1 MYPISHNTV
10 SVAATVALPLPLPIE
25 ENNDNRR
32 QRFTHHHKSMSCN
45 DVYAAPTM
53 RMSSNMMYSTSVHSP
68 TTNANT
74 TSNQHQHQHYYHGRK
89 PSLVGFDPFDSSEQ
103 TQQQQ
108 QQQPVVTPS
117 SSASFRHKK
126 RLSIDT
132 SLFAVGGSN
141 NNSGGVGSPITATT
155 IATATSCPSYMQKN
169 TNQFQYERRH
179 HCPPSSPQM
188 MMTIPTSM
196 KPMNNSSTTTTT
208 PVMTNQNQN
217 HNQFQFQRS
226 SPPSSPQMMTIIPTS
241 IMTMN
246 AHSNTMNS
254 SRDSSPTTIRSNNN
268 TITVDGG
275 RQPPTPPSAIDTSKQ
290 ENNKSDIEW
299 LTEEAPTPSSRTVS
313 RTFKFLRKSS
323 LVKSLSLGR
332 VIGNTSS
339 NNDNTAATAAAA
351 AAAVSPTGATT
362 NRNTNT
368 TATHTA
374 DLESKNRRVSPMPSS
389 PSNVKT
395 NTDTNTDTDT
405 DTDTPTKTTVQE
417 LMEFKDKFGTLNIPS
432 LKPTTSAATTTISTS
447 TLASTSAFYK
457 PSPTSFLIGN
467 TDEVVRTSEY
477 EPSPY
482 QIEIPPLQEI
492 VTIARLNH
500 IVDNYRRI
508 DQNLDLTQFIGLNRI
523 ELQSRGVSI
532 NEHVPIVQSL
542 LECGDDEISIQG
554 YISSKIN
561 DDGSDSGSG
570 VGNNTN
576 TNTNTNDGNNDS
588 SIDHQPDNR
597 LEAVIFHGQRYFT
610 VVFRGTTDQQCKILG
625 NGGGSKSKKRAVP
638 IDPELENVEVYSGF
652 KDCGYTKLE
661 RQCFTLIDKL
671 TEAHPFCDVVFTGYS
686 YGAAM
691 ATLAAYRY
699 ANARPMMRVG
709 CIPLASPKVG
719 FSHFRHVV
727 NSLPNLK
734 VMRLELGQDSKC
746 QGPTVGGWHVGHT
759 LVLSTTTG
767 GSSSSSSSSTAENKK
782 NTTTTSTT
790 NNNASV
796 LAYKFDTPKHRK
808 FFKTT
813 YPDLKKY
820 ISTLEEMSTL
830 KCPWA
835 KDFVNTP
842 SGEGVVGV
850 NNESRN
856 VV

>member
-1 MYPISHNTV
+1 MPSPSNTD
-10 SVAATVALPLPLPIE
+10 T
-25 ENNDNRR
+25 
-32 QRFTHHHKSMSCN
+32 
-45 DVYAAPTM
+45 
-53 RMSSNMMYSTSVHSP
+53 
-68 TTNANT
+68 NT
-74 TSNQHQHQHYYHGRK
+74 T
-89 PSLVGFDPFDSSEQ
+89 
-103 TQQQQ
+103 
-108 QQQPVVTPS
+108 
-117 SSASFRHKK
+117 
-126 RLSIDT
+126 
-132 SLFAVGGSN
+132 
-141 NNSGGVGSPITATT
+141 TAT
-155 IATATSCPSYMQKN
+155 
-169 TNQFQYERRH
+169 
-179 HCPPSSPQM
+179 
-188 MMTIPTSM
+188 
-196 KPMNNSSTTTTT
+196 TTTTT
-208 PVMTNQNQN
+208 P
-217 HNQFQFQRS
+217 
-226 SPPSSPQMMTIIPTS
+226 IYDDGD
-241 IMTMN
+241 N
-246 AHSNTMNS
+246 ADDDDVGGNISNS
-254 SRDSSPTTIRSNNN
+254 
-268 TITVDGG
+268 
-275 RQPPTPPSAIDTSKQ
+275 
-290 ENNKSDIEW
+290 NNKSS
-299 LTEEAPTPSSRTVS
+299 LRN
-313 RTFKFLRKSS
+313 FKFLRKSS

-332 VIGNTSS
+332 AIGNTSS
-339 NNDNTAATAAAA
+339 NNDNTAAAAAAAA
-351 AAAVSPTGATT
+351 AAAVSPNGSTT
-362 NRNTNT
+362 T
-368 TATHTA
+368 TTTTTHTA
-374 DLESKNRRVSPMPSS
+374 DLESKSQRVSPMPPS
-389 PSNVKT
+389 PSNMK
-395 NTDTNTDTDT
+395 TNTDTDT

-417 LMEFKDKFGTLNIPS
+417 LMELKDKFGTLNIPS
-432 LKPTTSAATTTISTS
+432 LKPTTSATTTTTTTS
-447 TLASTSAFYK
+447 TLASPSAFYK

-508 DQNLDLTQFIGLNRI
+508 DQHLDLTQFIGLNRV

-532 NEHVPIVQSL
+532 NEHIPIVQSL

-570 VGNNTN
+570 IGNNTSSN
-576 TNTNTNDGNNDS
+576 TDTNDGNTDS

-610 VVFRGTTDQQCKILG
+610 IVFRGTTDQQCKILG
-625 NGGGSKSKKRAVP
+625 NGSGSKSKKRAVP

-671 TEAHPFCDVVFTGYS
+671 TEEHPFCDVVFTGYS

-759 LVLSTTTG
+759 LVLSTSGG
-767 GSSSSSSSSTAENKK
+767 GSSTSSSSSSTAENKK
-782 NTTTTSTT
+782 NTTTTTTAAT
-790 NNNASV
+790 NNASSV
-796 LAYKFDTPKHRK
+796 LAYKFDTPKHKK

-835 KDFVNTP
+835 KDFVNT

>member
-1 MYPISHNTV
+1 
-10 SVAATVALPLPLPIE
+10 
-25 ENNDNRR
+25 
-32 QRFTHHHKSMSCN
+32 
-45 DVYAAPTM
+45 
-53 RMSSNMMYSTSVHSP
+53 
-68 TTNANT
+68 
-74 TSNQHQHQHYYHGRK
+74 
-89 PSLVGFDPFDSSEQ
+89 
-103 TQQQQ
+103 
-108 QQQPVVTPS
+108 
-117 SSASFRHKK
+117 
-126 RLSIDT
+126 
-132 SLFAVGGSN
+132 
-141 NNSGGVGSPITATT
+141 
-155 IATATSCPSYMQKN
+155 
-169 TNQFQYERRH
+169 
-179 HCPPSSPQM
+179 
-188 MMTIPTSM
+188 MT
-196 KPMNNSSTTTTT
+196 
-208 PVMTNQNQN
+208 
-217 HNQFQFQRS
+217 
-226 SPPSSPQMMTIIPTS
+226 
-241 IMTMN
+241 
-246 AHSNTMNS
+246 
-254 SRDSSPTTIRSNNN
+254 
-268 TITVDGG
+268 
-275 RQPPTPPSAIDTSKQ
+275 
-290 ENNKSDIEW
+290 
-299 LTEEAPTPSSRTVS
+299 APTPSPRTVS
-313 RTFKFLRKSS
+313 KTFKFLRKSSLVKSLSLGRAIGNSSSPTTTSNTVTTPPDTTATTTDPIRRASPMPSPSNTNTNTTTATTTTTTPIYDNDDDDDVGGNNSNGNNKSSSRNFKFLRKPS

-339 NNDNTAATAAAA
+339 NNDNTAATAA

-432 LKPTTSAATTTISTS
+432 LKPTTSAATTTTTTS

-625 NGGGSKSKKRAVP
+625 NGSGSKSKKRAVP

-671 TEAHPFCDVVFTGYS
+671 TEEHPFCDVVFTGYS

-759 LVLSTTTG
+759 LVLSTTG
-767 GSSSSSSSSTAENKK
+767 GASSSSSSSSTAENKK
-782 NTTTTSTT
+782 NTTTTTAT
-790 NNNASV
+790 NNASV